1 MGLRD
6 DGFRPRRSRRE
17 GGCGYGNEVITE
29 RSWIIAVGGFPG
41 SGKTTVA
48 DKLATELGLP
58 LLGSD
63 LVGTTIKD
71 VLDEHHP
78 DPIASSVA
86 FRAGYEVLFAL
97 AEETVSHRCSVVI
110 DASLGWSFQ
119 WDALDAIV
127 ARHPTVGLRPFI
139 LDCSEQTCTRRV
151 QGRHH
156 RDPLRSPSASD
167 FMRQPQ
173 LAGVRSLL
181 DALDRPDVV
190 RIDGEQPASHV
201 YDQVRRSV
209 MLPAG

>member
-1 MGLRD
+1 MVLRDAGLRAGRARRDGGVATVD
-6 DGFRPRRSRRE
+6 D
-17 GGCGYGNEVITE
+17 VITE
-29 RSWIIAVGGFPG
+29 RPRIIAVGGFPG

-48 DKLATELGLP
+48 DTLATELGLP

-63 LVGTTIKD
+63 LVGTTIRD

-97 AEETVSHRCSVVI
+97 AEETVAHRCSVVI

-127 ARHPTVGLRPFI
+127 ARHPTVGLRPII
-139 LDCSEQTCTRRV
+139 LDCSDQTCTRRL
-151 QGRHH
+151 QARHH
-156 RDPLRSPSASD
+156 RDPLRYPSASE

-181 DALDRPDVV
+181 GALDRPDVV
-190 RIDGEQPASHV
+190 RIDAEQPASHV
-201 YDQVRRSV
+201 YDQVRRWVTAS
-209 MLPAG
+209 PD

>member
-1 MGLRD
+1 MVLRD
-6 DGFRPRRSRRE
+6 DGFRPRRARRE
-17 GGCGYGNEVITE
+17 VGVATVDDVITE
-29 RSWIIAVGGFPG
+29 RPRIIAVGGFPG

-48 DKLATELGLP
+48 DTLATELGLP

-71 VLDEHHP
+71 VLDEHHL

-97 AEETVSHRCSVVI
+97 AEETVAHRCSVVI

-119 WDALDAIV
+119 WDALDAIA
-127 ARHPTVGLRPFI
+127 ARHPTVGLRPII
-139 LDCSEQTCTRRV
+139 LDCSEQTCTRRL
-151 QGRHH
+151 QARHD
-156 RDPLRSPSASD
+156 REPLRYPSASE

-173 LAGVRSLL
+173 LAGVRALL

-190 RIDGEQPASHV
+190 RIDAEQPASHV